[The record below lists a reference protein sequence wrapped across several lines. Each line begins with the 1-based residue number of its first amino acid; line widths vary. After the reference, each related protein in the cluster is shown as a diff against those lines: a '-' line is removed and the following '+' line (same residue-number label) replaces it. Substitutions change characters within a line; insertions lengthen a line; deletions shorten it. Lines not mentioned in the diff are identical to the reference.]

1 MLDIRGASPGLLDDP
16 LLLEVG
22 GAPPKATLVWRAR
35 LRDDDGFV
43 WRAAAPTPEGL
54 LTAWVPAKPTA
65 GPVAALRSL
74 RPVDVDVRV
83 ENTDGAAS
91 NRTVTRR
98 LLNDGVRARRW
109 KDAVAGTLYL
119 PATQDATAALVIDA
133 REPKTAQVGRS
144 PDAADSAPD
153 SPRAGITGAAGS
165 PPHSLGP
172 DTPGAIATS
181 AAIAE
186 PAVEAG
192 LDAAPLA
199 AALLASRG
207 VLTFVLTDGKG
218 DPLAAAQERLAQVPG
233 SPARIETLSAAG
245 VGVPPGVG
253 FRGEDQRTAE
263 QRGAAWD
270 TLLQRLG
277 ARPRA
282 TR

>member
-22 GAPPKATLVWRAR
+22 GAAPKATLTWRGR
-35 LRDDDGFV
+35 FRDDDGFV
-43 WRAAAPTPEGL
+43 WRAAAPTSEGL
-54 LTAWVPAKPTA
+54 LTAWVPAKATA

-83 ENTDGAAS
+83 EGTDGAAS
-91 NRTVTRR
+91 NRTITRR
-98 LLNDGVRARRW
+98 LMNEGVRARRW

-119 PATQDATAALVIDA
+119 PAQGATATLTIDA
-133 REPKTAQVGRS
+133 REPQTAAAQPET
-144 PDAADSAPD
+144 PDAAGAVAAP
-153 SPRAGITGAAGS
+153 P
-165 PPHSLGP
+165 
-172 DTPGAIATS
+172 
-181 AAIAE
+181 AIAE
-186 PAVEAG
+186 PATAAG

-207 VLTFVLTDGKG
+207 VMVLVLTGGKD
-218 DPLAAAQERLAQVPG
+218 DPLAAAQQRLAQVPG
-233 SPARIETLSAAG
+233 APEHIETLSAAE

-253 FRGEDQRTAE
+253 FRGEEQRAAE
-263 QRGAAWD
+263 ARGAAWD
-270 TLLQRLG
+270 ALLARLG

>member
-22 GAPPKATLVWRAR
+22 GAAPNATLIWRGR
-35 LRDDDGFV
+35 FRDDDGFV

-74 RPVDVDVRV
+74 RAVDVDVRV
-83 ENTDGAAS
+83 EGTDGAAS
-91 NRTVTRR
+91 NRTITRR
-98 LLNDGVRARRW
+98 LMDDGVRARRW

-119 PATQDATAALVIDA
+119 PTQTATATLLIDA
-133 REPKTAQVGRS
+133 REPKTATAQ
-144 PDAADSAPD
+144 PA
-153 SPRAGITGAAGS
+153 T
-165 PPHSLGP
+165 P
-172 DTPGAIATS
+172 DTAGAVA
-181 AAIAE
+181 APPAIAE
-186 PAVEAG
+186 PATAAG

-207 VLTFVLTDGKG
+207 VLAFVLTSGKE
-218 DPLAAAQERLAQVPG
+218 DALALARERLAQVPG
-233 SPARIETLSAAG
+233 APERVETLSAAE

-253 FRGEDQRTAE
+253 FRGEDQRAA
-263 QRGAAWD
+263 QARGATWD
-270 TLLQRLG
+270 ALLQRLS